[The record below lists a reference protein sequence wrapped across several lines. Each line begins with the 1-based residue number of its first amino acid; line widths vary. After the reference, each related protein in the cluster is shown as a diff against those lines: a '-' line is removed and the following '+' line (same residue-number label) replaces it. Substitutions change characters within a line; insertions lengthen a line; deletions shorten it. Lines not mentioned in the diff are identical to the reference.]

1 MCMYVCVYVCI
12 QVDKRGNLL
21 LRMGLGLAEAAGGML
36 GTKLLGLAEA
46 ADLYILY
53 IYIYII
59 YIHTHTHLDLHIVTC
74 M

>member
-1 MCMYVCVYVCI
+1 MYVCVYVCI

-59 YIHTHTHLDLHIVTC
+59 YIHTHTHLYLHIFTC

>member
-1 MCMYVCVYVCI
+1 MYVCVYVCI

-21 LRMGLGLAEAAGGML
+21 RRVGLGLAEAAGGML